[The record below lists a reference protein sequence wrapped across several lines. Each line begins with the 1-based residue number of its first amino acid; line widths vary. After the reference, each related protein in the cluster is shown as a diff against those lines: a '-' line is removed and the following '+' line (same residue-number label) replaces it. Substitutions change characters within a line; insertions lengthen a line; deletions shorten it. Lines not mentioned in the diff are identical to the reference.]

1 MAFHV
6 FLPIT
11 AMKSSGIALGYAVLL
26 LLCGVCGW
34 SCHSHSHAAHDLQPE
49 EVASLFMYALQ
60 HAHYD
65 SAKQYATADS
75 YEMIDL
81 VASIAESTPQ
91 GRKKIQQSDIVVQR
105 VSVQGNQGY
114 VTYLNK
120 TTHTTETFPLVQE
133 AGEWKIRFGHQL
145 PLPDSSGTEQ
155 ILPPADTSNP

>member
-6 FLPIT
+6 FLPIA

-65 SAKQYATADS
+65 SAKQYATTDS

-91 GRKKIQQSDIVVQR
+91 GRKKNSAI
-105 VSVQGNQGY
+105 GY
-114 VTYLNK
+114 RRATG
-120 TTHTTETFPLVQE
+120 FC
-133 AGEWKIRFGHQL
+133 
-145 PLPDSSGTEQ
+145 SGQ
-155 ILPPADTSNP
+155 PGLCNLLK